1 MAKNMYQTVGGR
13 NNNPGC
19 IRKGKGYQSYPNLE
33 AGYSDLARLLV
44 EKYNNR
50 TAYQIFRKYAPS
62 SDGNNPYR
70 YARTVIRNLQKRGI
84 KVGNNSVLNLKN
96 PEILA
101 AVMAEISKVE
111 CGGVLGSPDLVR
123 QCAYNQLGKQSGYQE
138 QRSSLTNEAASKMVQ
153 MYYHEVEQLGYLS
166 ERAPNRRREAS
177 QGVIA
182 ENNIPKIEDRNPFAY
197 QKLKAIATIDKNL
210 QQSKVPEN
218 ATPDEIKS
226 YISQQ
231 TDNALKT
238 TVEHLKQSIEKKD
251 FRCEQ
256 TLSDIA
262 CTASVQAAEK
272 AYGRVLNK
280 EEQQKIVSETQNKI
294 KSFDIRK
301 NPEKLLAYCDTMSKK
316 PQPKF
321 SPTLNPFQTDTLFA
335 GKMPAVKQSFTL
347 NNHSDS
353 SLKAIFQSHAQK
365 IQEEDIFT
373 QQIQA
378 NNREI

>member
-1 MAKNMYQTVGGR
+1 MAKSMYQTVGGR

-19 IRKGKGYQSYPNLE
+19 IREGKGYKSYATLE
-33 AGYSDLARLLV
+33 EGYSDLARLLV

-84 KVGNNSVLNLKN
+84 KVGNNSVLDLKN

-111 CGGVLGSPDLVR
+111 CGGILGSSDLVR
-123 QCAYNQLGKQSGYQE
+123 QCAYNQLGRQSEYQEKQST
-138 QRSSLTNEAASKMVQ
+138 LTNKNASKMVQ
-153 MYYHEVEQLGYLS
+153 LYYHEVEQLGYLS

-177 QGVIA
+177 QGIIA
-182 ENNIPKIEDRNPFAY
+182 ENNIPKIEDRNPYAY
-197 QKLKAIATIDKNL
+197 QKLKAIATIDKTL
-210 QQSKVPEN
+210 QQSKAPQN

-226 YISQQ
+226 FITQQ
-231 TDNALKT
+231 TDNALKAIVT
-238 TVEHLKQSIEKKD
+238 HLKQSIEKKD

-256 TLSDIA
+256 TLSDIV
-262 CTASVQAAEK
+262 CTASIQAAEK
-272 AYGRVLNK
+272 AYGRPLNK
-280 EEQQKIVSETQNKI
+280 DEQQKIVSETQNKI

-301 NPEKLLAYCDTMSKK
+301 NPEKLLAYCNTVSTQ

-321 SPTLNPFQTDTLFA
+321 SPSLNPFQTDTLFA
-335 GKMPAVKQSFTL
+335 GKTPTERQSFTL
-347 NNHSDS
+347 NNHSVS
-353 SLKAIFQSHAQK
+353 SLKAIFESHSQQ
-365 IQEEDIFT
+365 IHNEDISLHK
-373 QQIQA
+373 IKVYD
-378 NNREI
+378 REG